1 MIINKFYVNSFD
13 NKTDLCKIGAKYG
26 TDKSPYNDLTEK
38 YYRHSYTPFYSI
50 LFSKY
55 RYQKINFGE
64 IGILHN
70 SSIKMWREY
79 FLNATI
85 YAWDGHNGH
94 IENGKRNNLNNVF
107 YDYMHTT
114 FEESIKESFVKSN
127 VKFDILID
135 DASHLFWDQIRLIR
149 GCVQYLLPGSLLI
162 VEDIDKNNSE
172 QLYIDEIKNYG
183 HDKYYDEI
191 SFIEFNH
198 NNKNLIDYD
207 NDKIL
212 LMTRSNYDV

>member
-1 MIINKFYVNSFD
+1 MNISKFYINCFD
-13 NKTDLCKIGAKYG
+13 NKTDLCEIGAKYG
-26 TDKSPYNDLTEK
+26 TDKSPYSYVNK
-38 YYRHSYTPFYSI
+38 NYYRHSYTPFYSI

-64 IGILHN
+64 VGILHN

-79 FLNATI
+79 FLNANI
-85 YAWDGHNGH
+85 YAWDGHHGH
-94 IENGKRNNLNNVF
+94 IENAKKCNLHNVL
-107 YDYMHTT
+107 YDYMHTS
-114 FEESIKESFVKSN
+114 FEDSIEKSFLKSG

-149 GCVQYLLPGSLLI
+149 GCVKYLLPQSFLVI
-162 VEDIDKNNSE
+162 EDIDKNNTE
-172 QLYIDEIKNYG
+172 QSYIEEIKNYG

-198 NNKNLIDYD
+198 NNRNLIDYN
-207 NDKIL
+207 NDKIIL
-212 LMTRSNYDV
+212 LTRSNYSD